1 MQFVQKLRQTLF
13 DLRKRVFQ
21 PKRKRRPFS
30 TTQGLPESLARE
42 TIEALCKEHF
52 GGVPRSFRQQHL
64 SGWKTSGAYRIIT
77 ELDSGEEVRLIY
89 KIAIYNTEDI
99 PALSG
104 LPAQPGPAEFAILS
118 QAGGPLAPYLPAVY
132 LAEAV
137 ERGKLYRYIM
147 EDLGMHYRRAVDAER
162 SKAARLFPAFHDAML
177 CWDAPEDTGLIHY
190 GRDFSIALQ
199 AYALPR
205 LEQYAAVHHD
215 DLAIRALLNHWPA
228 IAQIH
233 LNEAFFEIGPHGLI
247 HGDPNY
253 SNVYLHN
260 DDPQKMKLV
269 DWEWAG
275 IGTPYADLVS
285 FLKGAPPH
293 LERWT
298 VDQMAAHLNQPAA
311 EAHRL
316 FAWCQ
321 LERGILD
328 AAFLSVQALNTDH
341 QTRFS
346 LHSAVTSSARR
357 AIRAYEQLR

>member
-1 MQFVQKLRQTLF
+1 MRLLQGLRQTLF
-13 DLRKRVFQ
+13 EMRKRVFAR
-21 PKRKRRPFS
+21 KRKRLPF
-30 TTQGLPESLARE
+30 TIKQGLPESLARE

-64 SGWKTSGAYRIIT
+64 SGWKTSGAYRIFM
-77 ELDSGEEVRLIY
+77 ELDSGQEVSLIY

-104 LPAQPGPAEFAILS
+104 LPVQPGPAEFAILS
-118 QAGGPLAPYLPAVY
+118 HAGGPLASYLPTVY

-137 ERGKLYRYIM
+137 EPGKLYRYIM
-147 EDLGMHYRRAVDAER
+147 EDLGVHYYRAVDEER
-162 SKAARLFPAFHDAML
+162 PKAAALFPAFHDAML
-177 CWDAPEDTGLIHY
+177 CWDAPEEIGLIHY
-190 GRDFSIALQ
+190 GREFSTALQ

-205 LEQYAAVHHD
+205 FEQYAAAHND
-215 DLAIRALLNHWPA
+215 DLAIRDLLNNWPD
-228 IAQIH
+228 IARIH
-233 LNEAFFEIGPHGLI
+233 LDPAFFEVGPHGLI

-253 SNVYLHN
+253 SNVYLHK
-260 DDPQKMKLV
+260 DDSQKMKLV

-275 IGTPYADLVS
+275 FGTPYADLVS
-285 FLKGAPPH
+285 FLKGAPSH
-293 LERWT
+293 LERLT
-298 VDQMAAHLNQPAA
+298 VDQMAAHLNQPTE

-321 LERGILD
+321 MERGILD

-357 AIRAYEQLR
+357 ALRAYQQLR

>member
-1 MQFVQKLRQTLF
+1 MQFLQELRQTLF
-13 DLRKRVFQ
+13 DLRKRVFGS
-21 PKRKRRPFS
+21 KSKRRPFLI
-30 TTQGLPESLARE
+30 TPGLPESLPRE
-42 TIEALCKEHF
+42 MIETLCKERF
-52 GGVPRSFRQQHL
+52 GGTPRSFRQQHL
-64 SGWKTSGAYRIIT
+64 SGWKTAGAYRIFT
-77 ELDSGEEVRLIY
+77 ELESGKEVRLIY
-89 KIAIYNTEDI
+89 KIAVYNTEDI

-104 LPAQPGPAEFAILS
+104 LPVQPGPAEFAILS
-118 QAGGPLAPYLPAVY
+118 RADGPLAPYLPTVY

-137 ERGKLYRYIM
+137 EPGRLYRYIM
-147 EDLGMHYRRAVDAER
+147 EDLGIHYHRAVDEER
-162 SKAARLFPAFHDAML
+162 PKAAALFPAFHDGML
-177 CWDAPEDTGLIHY
+177 CWDAPEATGLIHY
-190 GRDFSIALQ
+190 GRDFSTALQ

-205 LEQYAAVHHD
+205 FEQYAAVYPD
-215 DLAIRALLNHWPA
+215 DIAIRELLDKWPA
-228 IAQIH
+228 VARIH
-233 LNEAFFEIGPHGLI
+233 LDEAFFAVGPHSLI

-253 SNVYLHN
+253 SNVYLHK
-260 DDPQKMKLV
+260 DDPKKMKLV

-275 IGTPYADLVS
+275 FGTPYADLVS

-311 EAHRL
+311 EANRL

-321 LERGILD
+321 MERGILD

-357 AIRAYEQLR
+357 AIRAYQQLR